1 MILGSLALIIITG
14 YIVEALRLAAEKP
27 EYAVYSPIGNFL
39 ATVFYSGMS
48 QEQLHSQHFILWLF
62 HGIIAFDFC
71 CLDSKHLFC
80 SYVQVSDEYLLAKT
94 KPRGNIPRIAEIE
107 EQESFGIS
115 KFNQFNWQ
123 FRLNFDACTE
133 CGRCTAV
140 CPVNRAGGPLDPR
153 EIILSLK
160 KTMHGDYK
168 TIDEPLIGNAVS
180 KDALLACTTCGA
192 CVLNNVLQGLKSAV
206 QLCK

>member
-160 KTMHGDYK
+160 RQCTGITRQSMNH
-168 TIDEPLIGNAVS
+168 
-180 KDALLACTTCGA
+180 LLETPFLRMLYWPVQLAGH
-192 CVLNNVLQGLKSAV
+192 VLNNVLQGLKSAV